1 MTDNLEAAP
10 HKPPR
15 KRVTRNPKRKRRAFD
30 DTPDVDD
37 IIGPGE
43 EKADT

>member
-1 MTDNLEAAP
+1 MTDNLEASP

-15 KRVTRNPKRKRRAFD
+15 KRVTRNPKRKRQFD
-30 DTPDVDD
+30 DAPSVDD